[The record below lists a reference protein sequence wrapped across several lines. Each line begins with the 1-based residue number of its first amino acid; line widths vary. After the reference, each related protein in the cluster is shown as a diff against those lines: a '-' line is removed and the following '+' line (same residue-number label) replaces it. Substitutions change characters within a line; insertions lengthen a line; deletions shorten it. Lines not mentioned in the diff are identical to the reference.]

1 MSIGMA
7 RLMVGDEDEKLR
19 AAFRAYDT
27 DESGNNRYQCY
38 AILSYPPFYCS
49 IQYSIAI

>member
-1 MSIGMA
+1 MA

-27 DESGNNRYQCY
+27 DESGTKTKL
-38 AILSYPPFYCS
+38 ILPRNLLYLRTTSTHLVY
-49 IQYSIAI
+49 IH

>member
-1 MSIGMA
+1 MA

-27 DESGNNRYQCY
+27 DESGMHTALCY
-38 AILSYPPFYCS
+38 LILSYAVISCPLRLFLHN
-49 IQYSIAI
+49 